1 MYQFK
6 ADIPVKDFTE
16 FIENSSFAPIQQTE
30 EWTKLK
36 ANWKNSFCGIYKD
49 DTLCGVA
56 LILIRTL
63 MPGFNYAYCPRG
75 PVMDLTDSEMV
86 KAFVAGARDFCKSR
100 SIYLLKIDPA
110 IVVNKILPDIP
121 ADSFFDPFDL
131 DRGKVEFQTLV
142 DNGFEHKGFV
152 MNIGDAIQPRFNA
165 LIPLKAANGTP
176 LTAPQFKKNY
186 KQKIRKYLGNFQPA
200 RGLYYEGAEHT
211 PENIALFKKILSNT
225 EARQQIS
232 LRNEEYFSILAE
244 AFGDKAFFAFER
256 CNVNTY
262 IENLEKRYEKE
273 PDMREKIAEQIED
286 AKKVLLER
294 GEIIPLAALLTV
306 YPLNK
311 TGVRIAEYLY
321 AGSDLNVFSSFC
333 ATLCGLC
340 EQCLLTTENGCD
352 FLDLGGIAGTLDD
365 GLYEFKSQFNPI
377 IIEYAG
383 EFDLKVNPLKY
394 SLMEKGLPILKK
406 GYMKLRKI
414 IKR

>member
-6 ADIPVKDFTE
+6 ADIPVKEFTE
-16 FIENSSFAPIQQTE
+16 FIENSSYAPIQQTE

-36 ANWKNSFCGIYKD
+36 TNWKHSFCGIYKN
-49 DTLCGVA
+49 DTICGVA

-75 PVMDLTDSEMV
+75 PIMDLTDNEAV
-86 KAFVAGARDFCKSR
+86 KTFVSGAKEFCKSR
-100 SIYLLKIDPA
+100 NIYLLKTDPA

-121 ADSFFDPFDL
+121 ADNFFDPFDL
-131 DRGKVEFQTLV
+131 ESGKVEFDTLIN
-142 DNGFEHKGFV
+142 NGFEHKGFSKDL
-152 MNIGDAIQPRFNA
+152 GATLQPRFNA
-165 LIPLKAANGTP
+165 FVPLKSADGTP
-176 LTAPQFKKNY
+176 LTPAQFKKNY

-211 PENIALFKKILSNT
+211 SENIALFKKILSNT

-232 LRNEEYFSILAE
+232 LRNEEYFSILAD

-273 PDMREKIAEQIED
+273 PDMREKITEQITD
-286 AKKVLLER
+286 AKKVLNER
-294 GEIIPLAALLTV
+294 GEIVPLAALLTV
-306 YPLNK
+306 YPPNK

-340 EQCLLTTENGCD
+340 EQCILTTENDCD
-352 FLDLGGIAGTLDD
+352 FLDLGGVAGTLDD
-365 GLYEFKSQFNPI
+365 GLYDFKSQFNPI

-383 EFDLKVNPLKY
+383 EFDLKINNFKY
-394 SLMEKGLPILKK
+394 NLMEKGLPILKK
-406 GYMKLRKI
+406 GYMKLRKM

>member
-1 MYQFK
+1 MYKFK
-6 ADIPVKDFTE
+6 ADIPIKEFTE
-16 FIENSSFAPIQQTE
+16 FIENTSFAPIQQTE

-75 PVMDLTDSEMV
+75 PIIDLTDSEIV
-86 KAFVAGARDFCKSR
+86 KAFVDGAREFCKSR
-100 SIYLLKIDPA
+100 NIYLLKTDPA

-121 ADSFFDPFDL
+121 IDKFFDPFDL
-131 DRGKVEFQTLV
+131 DRSKIEFSTLV
-142 DNGFEHKGFV
+142 SNGFEHKGFV

-165 LIPLKAANGTP
+165 LIPLKDASGKP
-176 LTAPQFKKNY
+176 LTAAEFKKNY

-200 RGLYYEGAEHT
+200 RGLYYEGVEHT

-232 LRNEEYFSILAE
+232 LRNEEYFSILAD
-244 AFGDKAFFAFER
+244 AFQDKAFFAFER

-262 IENLEKRYEKE
+262 IENLEKRFEKE
-273 PDMREKIAEQIED
+273 PDMQKKISEQIAD
-286 AKKVLLER
+286 ARKVLDER

-306 YPLNK
+306 YPPNK

-340 EQCLLTTENGCD
+340 EQCILTTENGCD

-383 EFDLKVNPLKY
+383 EFDLKINNFKY
-394 SLMEKGLPILKK
+394 NLMEKGLPILKK
-406 GYMKLRKI
+406 GYMKLRKL

>member
-6 ADIPVKDFTE
+6 ADIPVKEFTE
-16 FIENSSFAPIQQTE
+16 FIENTSFAPIQQTE

-75 PVMDLTDSEMV
+75 PIMDLTDSEMV
-86 KAFVAGARDFCKSR
+86 KAFRDGAKEFCKSR
-100 SIYLLKIDPA
+100 NIYL
-110 IVVNKILPDIP
+110 IP
-121 ADSFFDPFDL
+121 ADKFFDPFDL
-131 DRGKVEFQTLV
+131 ERSKVEFDTLV
-142 DNGFEHKGFV
+142 ANGFEHKGFV

-165 LIPLKAANGTP
+165 LIPLKDASGKP
-176 LTAPQFKKNY
+176 LTAPEFKKNY

-232 LRNEEYFSILAE
+232 LRNEEYFNILAD

-273 PDMREKIAEQIED
+273 PDMREKITEQIED
-286 AKKVLLER
+286 AKKVLAER
-294 GEIIPLAALLTV
+294 GEIVPLAALLTV
-306 YPLNK
+306 YPPNK

-340 EQCLLTTENGCD
+340 EQCILTTENGCD

-383 EFDLKVNPLKY
+383 EFDLKINSFKY
-394 SLMEKGLPILKK
+394 NLMEKGLPILKK
-406 GYMKLRKI
+406 GYMKLRKL
-414 IKR
+414 IK